1 MFIFSSYSCFLLV
14 EAEDKAV
21 ATLVTH
27 FTQVIDDIV
36 EDKWSHL
43 PTQWVSEKKQKL
55 YVISPVEIKA
65 ARTLDQDPR
74 PFFLGYHRLG
84 QELFDL
90 RLKVVQTFRNFEFE
104 AFTPIVQEQFP
115 DLDLGLPNSGIN
127 ELFKPPRRGRPP

>member
-1 MFIFSSYSCFLLV
+1 MFCSYFLPSSYIYSCFLLV
-14 EAEDKAV
+14 ELEDKAV

-65 ARTLDQDPR
+65 ARTLDQDPQ
-74 PFFLGYHRLG
+74 PVFFPWLSSSWS
-84 QELFDL
+84 
-90 RLKVVQTFRNFEFE
+90 KTF
-104 AFTPIVQEQFP
+104 
-115 DLDLGLPNSGIN
+115 
-127 ELFKPPRRGRPP
+127 